1 MSNCWCGP
9 TQDSGCAYSTSE
21 LQCLN
26 AARSCF
32 WQCQSRGGGGQ
43 LVIVHNGDNS
53 DAGDAAASLIG
64 SIFTFFLFLFLA
76 GCCVA
81 CCAVRY
87 CMLKAQTA
95 PEQSRTP
102 SSFSGWLKSAVVRP
116 APTPLLVH
124 ADCTSPAQIHT
135 CVLPEAP
142 PLADDAD
149 RQGQTGSA
157 DCVCRGGR
165 CAASARPRREQ
176 CGQQAAA
183 TAPCRV
189 CRHL

>member
-1 MSNCWCGP
+1 M
-9 TQDSGCAYSTSE
+9 
-21 LQCLN
+21 
-26 AARSCF
+26 
-32 WQCQSRGGGGQ
+32 
-43 LVIVHNGDNS
+43 VIVHNGDNS

-142 PLADDAD
+142 PWLTTQIGKAKPAPQTAYAVVVDAPQA
-149 RQGQTGSA
+149 QGQG
-157 DCVCRGGR
+157 
-165 CAASARPRREQ
+165 ASSVASKPPPPPPAGFFGTFNGPVAVVV
-176 CGQQAAA
+176 GQ
-183 TAPCRV
+183 P
-189 CRHL
+189 LL